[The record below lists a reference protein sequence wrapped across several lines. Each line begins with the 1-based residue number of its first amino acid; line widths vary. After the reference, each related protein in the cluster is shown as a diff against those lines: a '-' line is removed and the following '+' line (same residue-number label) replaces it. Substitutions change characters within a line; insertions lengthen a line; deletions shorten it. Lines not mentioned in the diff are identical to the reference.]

1 MPAQNK
7 LDMLEKISASLEN
20 SKGVFVIDYRGLSV
34 KETQELRRALRAAH
48 SEMKVYKNNIVKI
61 ALKNAGMPEI
71 DDMLAGTCAYV
82 FFENDPVDAAKV
94 IKEEAK
100 KLKKLEFLG
109 GIADGQALSADGA
122 KAYADLPSREEL
134 IAKFVF
140 VAASPLSGIAQ
151 VTAGPARAFATALSA
166 VADQKNA
173 A

>member
-1 MPAQNK
+1 MK
-7 LDMLEKISASLEN
+7 SKKITKWKSILITLLLLL
-20 SKGVFVIDYRGLSV
+20 G
-34 KETQELRRALRAAH
+34 AA
-48 SEMKVYKNNIVKI
+48 VYF
-61 ALKNAGMPEI
+61 LWS
-71 DDMLAGTCAYV
+71 
-82 FFENDPVDAAKV
+82 
-94 IKEEAK
+94 KEEAK

-151 VTAGPARAFATALSA
+151 VTAGPARALATALSA